1 MLTSSKIRAAIA
13 AIFMIGAAPATF
25 AQEFTLSFHQFQPA
39 GALMPTQIFKPWM
52 DRIATASNG
61 RLKIEMVSGPDAA
74 GNAAQLIGLAEDG
87 TIDIAMSLT
96 GYTPGR
102 FIRSEVFELPFMM
115 RDTAGTSLAF
125 QKLIE
130 EDFQHNEYAS
140 MKVLSGWVHSPGQFH
155 TKRPITT
162 LSDVAGQVLRS
173 PTRIIGNLMT
183 ELGATPVNMPLPATR
198 KALQDGT
205 IEGSVLTWQVSPS
218 LGLADLVANHT
229 EFEGEESLYTAT
241 LVMVMNL
248 DKFNSLPKD
257 LQDIL
262 VSESGAKLSR
272 EAGQIMEDNDAA
284 GRDIA
289 VAKGNTIHSI
299 SESEISLWKAAA
311 ANVQITWAD
320 EAAISGIDGWDLLDY
335 ARETIAEMSTQGP
348 S

>member
-1 MLTSSKIRAAIA
+1 
-13 AIFMIGAAPATF
+13 
-25 AQEFTLSFHQFQPA
+25 
-39 GALMPTQIFKPWM
+39 
-52 DRIATASNG
+52 
-61 RLKIEMVSGPDAA
+61 
-74 GNAAQLIGLAEDG
+74 
-87 TIDIAMSLT
+87 
-96 GYTPGR
+96 
-102 FIRSEVFELPFMM
+102 
-115 RDTAGTSLAF
+115 
-125 QKLIE
+125 
-130 EDFQHNEYAS
+130 
-140 MKVLSGWVHSPGQFH
+140 
-155 TKRPITT
+155 
-162 LSDVAGQVLRS
+162 
-173 PTRIIGNLMT
+173 MT